1 MIEDELL
8 KWRFKQGNTEA
19 LGRIYEKY
27 VDFLLTLSMALL
39 NDRASAQDAVHDTFV
54 KFASSNGFKL
64 KGSLKSYL
72 ATCVLNSS
80 RDMLRA
86 SSRKNLDLSEAIAIA
101 SNNSSPVDT
110 IIGNEQS
117 EILASA
123 LSQLSPEQREVIV
136 MHINGGMKFRQIAGL
151 QGASINTV
159 QSRYR
164 YGLNKLRLILNKGY
178 ENEIDK

>member
-1 MIEDELL
+1 MLEDELL
-8 KWRFKQGNTEA
+8 KWRFKQGNSEA

-39 NDRASAQDAVHDTFV
+39 NDKASAQDAVHDTFV

-86 SSRKNLDLSEAIAIA
+86 SSRKNLDLSEAVAVA

-123 LSQLSPEQREVIV
+123 LSQLPPEQREAIV
-136 MHINGGMKFRQIAGL
+136 MHIKGRMKFRQIAGL
-151 QGASINTV
+151 QDASINTV

-164 YGLNKLRLILNKGY
+164 YGLDKLRSILNKGY

>member
-8 KWRFKQGNTEA
+8 KWRLKQGNTEA

-39 NDRASAQDAVHDTFV
+39 NEKALAQDAVHDTFV
-54 KFASSNGFKL
+54 KLAFSNNFKL

-72 ATCVLNSS
+72 ATCVLNNS

-86 SSRKNLDLSEAIAIA
+86 RSRKNLDLNEATAIA

-117 EILASA
+117 EILANA
-123 LSQLSPEQREVIV
+123 LSQLPPEQREVIV
-136 MHINGGMKFRQIAGL
+136 MHIKGGMKFRQIADL
-151 QGASINTV
+151 QDASINTI

-164 YGLNKLRLILNKGY
+164 YGLDKLRSILNKGY
-178 ENEIDK
+178 ENETNR